1 MARPKKHTS
10 EKLSKSLPPVR
21 CTETDYE
28 SIISRAE
35 EAGLSLTEY
44 VRQMALAGQIVVR
57 KSSADFSLLEELRY
71 SGNNLNQLTKRF
83 HTNGV
88 EPQELRKALDAHDQL
103 LRKVMG
109 VL

>member
-1 MARPKKHTS
+1 MARPKKQSS

-21 CTETDYE
+21 CTQKDYK
-28 SIISRAE
+28 SILSKAE

-57 KSSADFSLLEELRY
+57 KSNADFSLLEELRY

-83 HTNGV
+83 HSTGI
-88 EPQELRKALDAHDQL
+88 EPIELRKALDAHDQL

-109 VL
+109 SL